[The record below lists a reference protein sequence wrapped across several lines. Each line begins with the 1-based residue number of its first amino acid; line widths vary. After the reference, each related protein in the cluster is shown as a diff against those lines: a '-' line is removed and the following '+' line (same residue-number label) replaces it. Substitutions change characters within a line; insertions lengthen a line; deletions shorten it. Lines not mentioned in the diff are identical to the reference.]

1 MIKIESI
8 VVKELR
14 GIRDLTL
21 TLDQSPFV
29 ISGPNGS
36 GKSGV
41 VDAIQFALTGEM
53 GRLKGAGTAD
63 ISLTDHGPH
72 VEKRDDPDAAAVTL
86 NVFIPQLNKKASITR
101 TIKKAKTPQITPND
115 AAVKAVFANLAEH
128 GEVTLS
134 RREIIKFILTEAT
147 KRSRDVQTLLKLDS
161 IDETRASL
169 KTTENKLL
177 IEQSTARSIAEAAE
191 ESLKRHLDVPA
202 LKAEDVLVAVNKRRQ
217 ILGALGI
224 TVLTKDTDVTEGIA
238 QGGGDGEK
246 LQSKESAL
254 VDIGA
259 ALELLSQGLETATQ
273 AVVTS
278 LLQDY
283 AAIEAD
289 PGLLDMIKRQP
300 FIQDGL
306 GFIDG
311 PACPLCDT
319 AWDIEALRKHLQE
332 KLAKSEVAKVT
343 RDRILV
349 GGQSVATAALKLRN
363 QFAFVPRLPEAAGDP
378 AARLQHWAGEL
389 LAFSEGLRTLDGV
402 LAAKD
407 RISSGWAKPPKE
419 LATDLTAVETQVRQR
434 PDKSATEQ
442 ARSFL
447 VLAQERL
454 TNWRRARR
462 DFEEKKGNASRGR
475 AAYKTYCD
483 VSEKALTKLYEE
495 VEQEFSEFYRLINHD
510 DEGEFKAK
518 LEPEDGKLGL
528 LVDFHKKGMFPPGA
542 YHSEGHQDGMGVC
555 LYLALMKRVLGT
567 SFTFAVLDDVVMSVD
582 SQHRKQ
588 FCKLL
593 KAKFPETQFIIT
605 THDQVW
611 ARQIRSEGLIG
622 AKAHVAFH
630 TWTVETG
637 PVLDEVAEVWDQID
651 QDLAK
656 NEVPT
661 AAGRLRRHL
670 EYVAGDLADE
680 LGAKVKYRADGGYD
694 MGELLSA
701 VIARQGDLLKQAARA
716 AKSWGDEEQAKRVEE
731 LQKARTEIMKEKGGE
746 DWVVNKAI
754 HYNEWADL
762 SKEDF
767 RPVVDVFQRLLQLFR
782 CAKPK
787 CDSWMSVTPRN
798 EPVDLRCSC
807 GTLRLNLKEK

>member
-8 VVKELR
+8 IIKELR

-21 TLDQSPFV
+21 TLEQNPFV

-41 VDAIQFALTGEM
+41 VDAVQFALTGEM

-63 ISLTDHGPH
+63 ITLADHGPH
-72 VEKRDDPDAAAVTL
+72 VEKRNDPDAAAVTL
-86 NVFIPQLNKKASITR
+86 NVFIPQLNKNASITR

-161 IDETRASL
+161 IDETRATL

-177 IEQSTARSIAEAAE
+177 IEQSTAKGIAETAE
-191 ESLKRHLDVPA
+191 DSLKRHLDVPA
-202 LKAEDVLVAVNKRRQ
+202 LRTEDVLTAVNKRRQ
-217 ILGALGI
+217 ILGVVDI
-224 TVLTKDTDVTEGIA
+224 TVLTRDTDVTEGIA
-238 QGGGDGEK
+238 QGGGGGEMV
-246 LQSKESAL
+246 QSKESAL
-254 VDIGA
+254 VDLGA
-259 ALELLSQGLETATQ
+259 VSELLNKGLEAPTQTA
-273 AVVTS
+273 VME
-278 LLQDY
+278 LLKDY

-289 PGLLDMIKRQP
+289 PGLLDIIKRQP
-300 FIQDGL
+300 FLQDGL

-332 KLAKSEVAKVT
+332 KLEKSETAKQT
-343 RDRILV
+343 RDRIV
-349 GGQSVATAALKLRN
+349 KGGQAIATAALTVRE
-363 QFAFVPRLPEAAGDP
+363 QFSFVPQLPESAGAL

-389 LAFSEGLRTLDGV
+389 STFSEGLTSLDGV

-407 RISSGWAKPPKE
+407 RIAAGWAKPPVE
-419 LATDLTAVETQVRQR
+419 LAADLKEIEAQVKKR

-442 ARSFL
+442 ARNFL

-462 DFEEKKGNASRGR
+462 DFEEKKVNAARGR
-475 AAYKTYCD
+475 AVYKTYCD

-495 VEQEFSEFYRLINHD
+495 VEEEFSEFYRLINHD

-593 KAKFPETQFIIT
+593 KSKFPETQFVIT

-651 QDLAK
+651 KDLAK

-670 EYVAGDLADE
+670 EYVAADLADE

-701 VIARQGDLLKQAARA
+701 VISRQGELLKQAARA
-716 AKSWGDEEQAKRVEE
+716 AKSWGDDEQIKKVEE

-746 DWVVNKAI
+746 DWVINKAI
-754 HYNEWADL
+754 HYNEWATL
-762 SKEDF
+762 FREDF
-767 RPVVDVFQRLLQLFR
+767 KPVVEVFKRLLQLFR

>member
-8 VVKELR
+8 IIKELR

-21 TLDQSPFV
+21 TLEQHPFV

-53 GRLKGAGTAD
+53 GRLKGSGTAD
-63 ISLTDHGPH
+63 ITLADHGPH
-72 VEKRDDPDAAAVTL
+72 VERRNDPDAAAVTL
-86 NVFIPQLNKKASITR
+86 NVFIPQLNKTASITR

-147 KRSRDVQTLLKLDS
+147 RRSRDVQTLLKLDS
-161 IDETRASL
+161 IDDTRATL

-177 IEQSTARSIAEAAE
+177 IEQSTAKGIAETAE

-202 LKAEDVLVAVNKRRQ
+202 LKTEDVLVAVNKRRH
-217 ILGALGI
+217 ILGAVDI

-238 QGGGDGEK
+238 HGGGDGETV
-246 LQSKESAL
+246 QSKESTL
-254 VDIGA
+254 VDLGA
-259 ALELLSQGLETATQ
+259 VSVLLDKGLEAATQTPVMELLK
-273 AVVTS
+273 
-278 LLQDY
+278 DY

-289 PGLLDMIKRQP
+289 PGLLDIIKRQP
-300 FIQDGL
+300 FLQDGL

-332 KLAKSEVAKVT
+332 KLKKSETAKQT
-343 RDRILV
+343 RDRIV
-349 GGQSVATAALKLRN
+349 KGGQAIATAALKLRE
-363 QFAFVPRLPEAAGDP
+363 QFAFVPKLPESAGDS

-389 LAFSEGLRTLDGV
+389 LTFSEGLKSLDGV

-407 RISSGWAKPPKE
+407 RITAGWAKPPIE
-419 LATDLTAVETQVRQR
+419 LAGDLKAIEAQVKKR

-442 ARSFL
+442 TRNFL

-462 DFEEKKGNASRGR
+462 DLEEKKVNAARGR
-475 AAYKTYCD
+475 AVYKTYCD

-495 VEQEFSEFYRLINHD
+495 VEEEFSEFYRLINHD

-593 KAKFPETQFIIT
+593 KSKFPETQFVIT

-651 QDLAK
+651 KDLAR

-670 EYVAGDLADE
+670 EYVAADLADE
-680 LGAKVKYRADGGYD
+680 FGAKVKYRADGGYD

-701 VIARQGDLLKQAARA
+701 VIARQGELLKQAAKA
-716 AKSWGDEEQAKRVEE
+716 AKSWGDDEQIKRVEE

-746 DWVVNKAI
+746 DWVINKSI
-754 HYNEWADL
+754 HYNEWATL
-762 SKEDF
+762 FREDF
-767 RPVVDVFQRLLQLFR
+767 KPVVDVFKRLLQLFR
-782 CAKPK
+782 CARPK

>member
-1 MIKIESI
+1 M
-8 VVKELR
+8 
-14 GIRDLTL
+14 
-21 TLDQSPFV
+21 
-29 ISGPNGS
+29 
-36 GKSGV
+36 
-41 VDAIQFALTGEM
+41 DAIQFALTGEM

-63 ISLTDHGPH
+63 ITLADHGPH
-72 VEKRDDPDAAAVTL
+72 VEKRNDPDAAAVTL

-115 AAVKAVFANLAEH
+115 AAVKTVFANLAEH

-161 IDETRASL
+161 IDETRATL

-177 IEQSTARSIAEAAE
+177 IEQSTAKGIAEVAE

-202 LKAEDVLVAVNKRRQ
+202 LKTEDALAAVNKRRQ
-217 ILGALGI
+217 ILGVLDM

-238 QGGGDGEK
+238 QGGGDGETV
-246 LQSKESAL
+246 QSKESAL
-254 VDIGA
+254 VDLGA
-259 ALELLSQGLETATQ
+259 VSELLNKGLEAATQ
-273 AVVTS
+273 PAVME
-278 LLQDY
+278 LLKDY

-289 PGLLDMIKRQP
+289 PGLLDTIKRQP
-300 FIQDGL
+300 FLQDGL

-319 AWDIEALRKHLQE
+319 AWDIEALRKHLRE
-332 KLAKSEVAKVT
+332 KLKKSETAKQT
-343 RDRILV
+343 RDRIV
-349 GGQSVATAALKLRN
+349 KGGQAIATAALKLRE
-363 QFAFVPRLPEAAGDP
+363 QFAFVPKLQESAGDS

-389 LAFSEGLRTLDGV
+389 LTFSEGLKSLDGI

-407 RISSGWAKPPKE
+407 RITAGWAKPPIE
-419 LATDLTAVETQVRQR
+419 LAADLKAIEAQVKKR

-442 ARSFL
+442 ARNFL

-462 DFEEKKGNASRGR
+462 DFEEKKVNAARGR
-475 AAYKTYCD
+475 AVYKTYCD

-495 VEQEFSEFYRLINHD
+495 VEEEFSEFYRLINHD

-593 KAKFPETQFIIT
+593 KSKFPETQFVIT

-651 QDLAK
+651 KDLAK

-670 EYVAGDLADE
+670 EYVAADLADE

-701 VIARQGDLLKQAARA
+701 VISRQGELLKQAARA
-716 AKSWGDEEQAKRVEE
+716 AKSWGDDEQIKKVEE

-746 DWVVNKAI
+746 DWVINKAI
-754 HYNEWADL
+754 HYNEWATL
-762 SKEDF
+762 FREDF
-767 RPVVDVFQRLLQLFR
+767 KPVVEVFKRLLQLFR

>member
-1 MIKIESI
+1 MIKIESV

-21 TLDQSPFV
+21 TLEQNPFV

-53 GRLKGAGTAD
+53 SRLKGAGTAD
-63 ISLTDHGPH
+63 ITLADHGPH
-72 VEKRDDPDAAAVTL
+72 VERRNDPDAAQVTL
-86 NVFIPQLNKKASITR
+86 NVFIPHLNKKASITR
-101 TIKKAKTPQITPND
+101 TIKKSKTPQITPND
-115 AAVKAVFANLAEH
+115 AAVRAVFANLAEH

-161 IDETRASL
+161 IDETRATL
-169 KTTENKLL
+169 KTTENKLWT
-177 IEQSTARSIAEAAE
+177 EQTTAKGIAETAE

-202 LKAEDVLVAVNKRRQ
+202 LKVEDVLAAVNKRRN
-217 ILGALGI
+217 ILAVADI
-224 TVLTKDTDVTEGIA
+224 TALTKDTDVTDGIA
-238 QGGGDGEK
+238 QGGGEGEAV
-246 LQSKESAL
+246 QSKESAL
-254 VDIGA
+254 VDLGA
-259 ALELLSQGLETATQ
+259 VSELVSKGLEASTQATVTELLK
-273 AVVTS
+273 
-278 LLQDY
+278 DY

-289 PGLLDMIKRQP
+289 PGLLDIIKRQP
-300 FIQDGL
+300 FLQDGL

-319 AWDIEALRKHLQE
+319 AWDIDALRKHLRD
-332 KLAKSEVAKVT
+332 KLAKSETAKQT
-343 RDRILV
+343 RDRSLKA
-349 GGQSVATAALKLRN
+349 GQAIATAALKIRE
-363 QFAFVPRLPEAAGDP
+363 QFAFIPKLPEAAGES
-378 AARLQHWAGEL
+378 AARMQHWSGEL
-389 LAFSEGLRTLDGV
+389 FTFSEGLKSLEGV
-402 LAAKD
+402 MAAKD
-407 RISSGWAKPPKE
+407 RIKAGWAKPPYE
-419 LATDLTAVETQVRQR
+419 LAADLKAIEEHVKKR

-442 ARSFL
+442 ARNFL

-454 TNWRRARR
+454 TNWRRGRR
-462 DFEEKKGNASRGR
+462 EFEQKKVNAARGR
-475 AAYKTYCD
+475 AVYKTYCD

-495 VEQEFSEFYRLINHD
+495 VEEEFSEFYRLINQD

-555 LYLALMKRVLGT
+555 LYLALMKRVLGA

-593 KAKFPETQFIIT
+593 KSKFPATQFVIT

-622 AKAHVAFH
+622 PKAHVAFH

-637 PVLDEVAEVWDQID
+637 PVLDEVAEVWDQIHK
-651 QDLAK
+651 DLAK

-670 EYVAGDLADE
+670 EYVAADLADE

-701 VIARQGDLLKQAARA
+701 VISRQGELLKQAAKA
-716 AKSWGDEEQAKRVEE
+716 AKSWGDDEQVKKVDE
-731 LQKARTEIMKEKGGE
+731 LQKSRSEIMKKKGGE
-746 DWVVNKAI
+746 DWVINKAI
-754 HYNEWADL
+754 HYNEWANL
-762 SKEDF
+762 SCEDF
-767 RPVVDVFQRLLQLFR
+767 KPVVDVFKTLLELFR
-782 CAKPK
+782 CPKPK

-798 EPVDLRCSC
+798 EPIDLRCSC
-807 GTLRLNLKEK
+807 GTMRLNLKEK